1 MNFNNFNRSLLA
13 NTKEEYLALLSSDA
27 DWFVR
32 SSDDLTAL
40 RASNETPLS
49 KISDE
54 NFYEFSNSIE
64 FRGGGLGH
72 AIYSS
77 LMRELTLTEIQVVF
91 SYFGIGPIV
100 LLDYQD
106 YYCQSKSN
114 CVSRNF
120 AICTSSC

>member
-1 MNFNNFNRSLLA
+1 MNFKNFNKSLLA
-13 NTKEEYLALLSSDA
+13 NTKEEYLALLSSEA

-32 SSDDLTAL
+32 SNDDLTAL
-40 RASNETPLS
+40 RASNETSLS

-54 NFYEFSNSIE
+54 NFYEFLNSIE
-64 FRGGGLGH
+64 FKGGGLGH
-72 AIYSS
+72 AVYSS
-77 LMRELTLTEIQVVF
+77 LMRELTLTEIQMVF

-106 YYCQSKSN
+106 RYCQSNGS